1 MLPRTIRPWMCIW
14 YICHSQ
20 KRLLESTDISGRIL
34 AVKSRRSALEE
45 LFVQLTAPP

>member
-1 MLPRTIRPWMCIW
+1 MCIW